1 MVADYV
7 KETNNHVLYRVT
19 PIYEEDN
26 LLTDGV
32 LMEGYSV
39 EDKGDGVTF
48 CVFAYNAQPGVKIN
62 YVTGKS
68 ELESE
73 TINTQLKPQSEKAAT
88 PVSPGKPTENTTT
101 PEPQQSTSQSQ
112 CDYVLNTNTKKFHL
126 PSCSSADDIKATNR
140 KDYNGSR
147 DDLIAWGYVPFKR
160 CSP

>member
-1 MVADYV
+1 MESLSHTLSRA
-7 KETNNHVLYRVT
+7 K
-19 PIYEEDN
+19 IEESFHFSQSI
-26 LLTDGV
+26 LQCVILT
-32 LMEGYSV
+32 LP
-39 EDKGDGVTF
+39 
-48 CVFAYNAQPGVKIN
+48 AVKI
-62 YVTGKS
+62 
-68 ELESE
+68 
-73 TINTQLKPQSEKAAT
+73 QLKPQSEKAAT

-147 DDLIAWGYVPFKR
+147 DDLIAWGYVPCKR